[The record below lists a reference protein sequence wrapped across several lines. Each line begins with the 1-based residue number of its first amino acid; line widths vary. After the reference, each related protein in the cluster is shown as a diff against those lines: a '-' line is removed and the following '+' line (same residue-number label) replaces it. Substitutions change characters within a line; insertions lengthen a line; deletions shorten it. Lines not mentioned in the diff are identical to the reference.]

1 MWEHARPEARR
12 VQFCKMTYPFIP
24 LSFFALPLKKQNQG
38 IQNIWDRKW
47 VRQEKGC
54 GLKKSGFWGWAR
66 ASNRPRVIDGGRGLG
81 GRKRSLRV
89 NRFRLESEWQRGY
102 VWRSIT
108 PSKKVILHWNADG
121 RRDLQPGESLMGQ
134 KEELEF
140 PFLYFKESGDN
151 TYWMY
156 LTKKGK
162 LEIKPGPGRDIER
175 AGEWVLDE
183 ITTVNKHIR
192 ATYQ

>member
-24 LSFFALPLKKQNQG
+24 LSFFSLPLKKQNQG
-38 IQNIWDRKW
+38 IQSIWDRKW

-66 ASNRPRVIDGGRGLG
+66 ASNRHRVMDGGRGLG
-81 GRKRSLRV
+81 GRKRCLRV
-89 NRFRLESEWQRGY
+89 NRFRLESEWQRRY

-121 RRDLQPGESLMGQ
+121 QENHYWGRKKRWSFHSSILRKVEIILIECTWQRKVNQKLSQDL
-134 KEELEF
+134 EE
-140 PFLYFKESGDN
+140 
-151 TYWMY
+151 T
-156 LTKKGK
+156 
-162 LEIKPGPGRDIER
+162 
-175 AGEWVLDE
+175 
-183 ITTVNKHIR
+183 
-192 ATYQ
+192 